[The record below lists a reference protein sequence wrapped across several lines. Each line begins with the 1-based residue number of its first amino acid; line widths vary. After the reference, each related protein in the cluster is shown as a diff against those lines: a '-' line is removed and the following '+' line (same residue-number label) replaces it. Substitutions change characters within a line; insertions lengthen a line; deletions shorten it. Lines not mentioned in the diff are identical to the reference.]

1 MNVIWQEFQETI
13 DKLIDV
19 TICFPL
25 ELKQMKCYCVS
36 KKNFFWDH
44 VTINW
49 RKNITACLRTMINYT
64 CLTYPS
70 VLCDVSHLQ
79 FYQDL
84 NKHKFLKKHFF
95 VYLQEKCMHLKSSIT
110 MKQLSKVNI
119 CTLVLRKS
127 LYTLMIFVII
137 LFWNWMFLPK
147 QTFAWSPFI
156 ILSSS
161 YIALS
166 PLKKK
171 QQNIFFL
178 KLQCEKEG
186 ENAIKHKY
194 FMSKIQVRKSL
205 MTNAFYVKNKC
216 L

>member
-1 MNVIWQEFQETI
+1 MFCVTCLICNSIKTLTNVNSSKNNIS
-13 DKLIDV
+13 LC
-19 TICFPL
+19 IC
-25 ELKQMKCYCVS
+25 
-36 KKNFFWDH
+36 KKNAWIWK
-44 VTINW
+44 VVLQWNS
-49 RKNITACLRTMINYT
+49 CLRLI
-64 CLTYPS
+64 
-70 VLCDVSHLQ
+70 VL
-79 FYQDL
+79 
-84 NKHKFLKKHFF
+84 
-95 VYLQEKCMHLKSSIT
+95 
-110 MKQLSKVNI
+110 LSY
-119 CTLVLRKS
+119 S
-127 LYTLMIFVII
+127 FYTLISMIFVII

-194 FMSKIQVRKSL
+194 FMSKIQVRKKFNDQRL
-205 MTNAFYVKNKC
+205 LRKE
-216 L
+216 

>member
-1 MNVIWQEFQETI
+1 
-13 DKLIDV
+13 
-19 TICFPL
+19 
-25 ELKQMKCYCVS
+25 
-36 KKNFFWDH
+36 
-44 VTINW
+44 
-49 RKNITACLRTMINYT
+49 MINYT

-95 VYLQEKCMHLKSSIT
+95 VYLQEKCINLKSSFT
-110 MKQLSKVNI
+110 MKQLSKFNI
-119 CTLVLRKS
+119 CTLLDILRKS
-127 LYTLMIFVII
+127 LYTLISMIFVII
-137 LFWNWMFLPK
+137 LFGNWIFLPTK
-147 QTFAWSPFI
+147 TFAWSLFI

-194 FMSKIQVRKSL
+194 FMSKIQVRKKFNDQRL
-205 MTNAFYVKNKC
+205 LRKE
-216 L
+216 